1 VQTCGLKA
9 DSRNGVERLAQR
21 PSVRYSGRVI
31 QSILPVQAR
40 ELIDRGE
47 LDVVDVRDSREWSS
61 GHVPGAR
68 LVPLDRLRVEPTAS
82 LPRDG
87 VIFVCAAGMRSQTAA
102 RVAEANG
109 LRNVYNLVGGTRGW
123 QNAGLPLERS

>member
-1 VQTCGLKA
+1 MI
-9 DSRNGVERLAQR
+9 R
-21 PSVRYSGRVI
+21 
-31 QSILPVQAR
+31 SIGPAQAR
-40 ELIDRGE
+40 ELITCGTLE
-47 LDVVDVRDSREWSS
+47 VVDVRDSKEWTA

-68 LVPLDRLRVEPTAS
+68 LVPLESLRSAPKAL

-109 LRNVYNLVGGTRGW
+109 LSNVYNLTGGTRGW
-123 QNAGLPLERS
+123 QNAGFPLEVGEPAPSQRAS

>member
-1 VQTCGLKA
+1 
-9 DSRNGVERLAQR
+9 
-21 PSVRYSGRVI
+21 
-31 QSILPVQAR
+31 VQAR
-40 ELIDRGE
+40 ELIARGD
-47 LDVVDVRDSREWSS
+47 LDVVDVRDSLEWSN

-68 LVPLDRLRVEPTAS
+68 LVPLDRLRVEPKAM

-87 VIFVCAAGMRSQTAA
+87 VIFVCAAGIRSQTAA
-102 RVAEANG
+102 RVAEASG